1 VKDVFSTVEDRLSIL
16 EDKFKD
22 AEEKIK
28 AIEPEVSQH
37 KVSIDKLYDEKA
49 DREELKD
56 LFDKINTL
64 LSEMGETMKLKG
76 TMVQINNR
84 IDKLEIKVEQ
94 ILNGLGKTTVE
105 GKQEVMGDSSEKFDK
120 FAEDMAKKWQELSA
134 ALKEIKNGL
143 DSKVDMSAVKG
154 VESLLLEKIEELDN
168 GLSKRFADKPETR
181 KALKELEKQ
190 IKNLFDVL
198 MSHTSASNDKDDDD
212 AMFAKRPLGGW
223 S

>member
-1 VKDVFSTVEDRLSIL
+1 
-16 EDKFKD
+16 
-22 AEEKIK
+22 
-28 AIEPEVSQH
+28 
-37 KVSIDKLYDEKA
+37 
-49 DREELKD
+49 
-56 LFDKINTL
+56 
-64 LSEMGETMKLKG
+64 MGETMKLKG